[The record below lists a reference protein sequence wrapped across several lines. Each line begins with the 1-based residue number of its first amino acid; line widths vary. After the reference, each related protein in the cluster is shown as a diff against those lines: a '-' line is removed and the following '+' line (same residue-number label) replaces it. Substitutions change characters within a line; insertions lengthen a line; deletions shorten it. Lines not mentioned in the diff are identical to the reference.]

1 MEKFENKS
9 ENLASKY
16 EADGNG
22 FVDFSDIARGELR
35 QQSQYASRYVDG
47 KMEGYPNLG
56 EGLRFEGDPSD
67 YHSLRIHKD
76 DLAEFV
82 QRVIS
87 HKKASGSFFA

>member
-1 MEKFENKS
+1 MEKFENKP

-16 EADGNG
+16 KADENG
-22 FVDFSDIARGELR
+22 FVDFGDIARGELR
-35 QQSQYASRYVDG
+35 QQSQYASRYLNG

-56 EGLRFEGDPSD
+56 DGLRFEGDPLN

-76 DLAEFV
+76 DIAEFV
-82 QRVIS
+82 QRVTS